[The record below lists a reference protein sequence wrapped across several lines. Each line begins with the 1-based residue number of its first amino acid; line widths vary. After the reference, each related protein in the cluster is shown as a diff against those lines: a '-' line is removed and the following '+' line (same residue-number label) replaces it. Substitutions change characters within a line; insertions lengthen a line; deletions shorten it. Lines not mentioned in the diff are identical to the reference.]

1 MPTLIA
7 HPTGNYRFL
16 PGIAPYS
23 CGVVADPG
31 FEVVH
36 VALQQPRDW
45 FDGFEFVE
53 RFLQRQARPRA
64 ALCAMELR
72 SPSPFT
78 MQGFIEFNRQ
88 YCAVLESWG
97 VFVEG
102 QNPIARTN
110 VAPVGWNSTAPQLV
124 GFSFM
129 RPNPEL
135 ARPSWI
141 VAGAGE
147 LIEGTLVDEGILR
160 RGETSPDAILEKARY
175 VVQVMCERLAGLG
188 GSWSEVSRVSAYTI
202 HSLDRVLAGLL
213 LAEMPAVARSGVR
226 WLYSRPPVID
236 IEFEMDLQ
244 GVVTEWL
251 V

>member
-1 MPTLIA
+1 MTTLIA

-45 FDGFEFVE
+45 FAGFDFVE
-53 RFLQRQARPRA
+53 HFLRQQARPRA

-72 SPSPFT
+72 SPAPFT
-78 MQGFIEFNRQ
+78 MPGFIDFNRQ

-102 QNPIARTN
+102 ENPIARTN
-110 VAPVGWNSTAPQLV
+110 VAPVGWNSSVPQLV
-124 GFSFM
+124 GFSFV
-129 RPNPEL
+129 RPNPDL
-135 ARPSWI
+135 SRPTWI

-147 LIEGTLVDEGILR
+147 LLEGTLVDEGIIR
-160 RGETSPDAILEKARY
+160 RGETSGDAILEKARY
-175 VVQVMCERLAGLG
+175 VVQVMCARLAGLG
-188 GSWSEVSRVSAYTI
+188 GSWSDVSQVSAYTV
-202 HSLDRVLAGLL
+202 HSLERVLTELL
-213 LAEMPAVARSGVR
+213 LPEMPAAASRGVR
-226 WLYSRPPVID
+226 WLYAQPPVID
-236 IEFEMDLQ
+236 IEFEMDLH
-244 GVVTEWL
+244 GVAVEWL